1 MFLCCIFNSALLWTA
16 IGSVATGVM
25 AIATFITIIQ
35 NRKQGREFFRQNF
48 ENTLFS
54 LIKEFKDARTR
65 IKYNEDI
72 SGYDALCKDGNISE
86 CKSLLKIIIP
96 HQ

>member
-65 IKYNEDI
+65 IYILQMHVTLNV
-72 SGYDALCKDGNISE
+72 NIVS
-86 CKSLLKIIIP
+86 CCPGINWKMN
-96 HQ
+96 